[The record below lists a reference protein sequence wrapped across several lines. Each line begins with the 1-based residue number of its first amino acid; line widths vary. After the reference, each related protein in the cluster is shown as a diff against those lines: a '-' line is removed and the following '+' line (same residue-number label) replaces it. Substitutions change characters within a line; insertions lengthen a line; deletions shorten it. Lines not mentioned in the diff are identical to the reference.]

1 MEGRIGEVKKE
12 RREGRKG
19 TGKEWDIASALNA
32 LFPFS
37 WESPRCNV
45 IPVTEVALF
54 RNRPFPSSGLS
65 SAMDLSVRTVSIRFL
80 LCHGTR
86 CSL

>member
-1 MEGRIGEVKKE
+1 MEGRIGEMKKE

-19 TGKEWDIASALNA
+19 TGKEWDITAAVNA

-37 WESPRCNV
+37 WESPSCNV
-45 IPVTEVALF
+45 IPVAEVALF
-54 RNRPFPSSGLS
+54 RNRSFPSSGLS
-65 SAMDLSVRTVSIRFL
+65 SAMDLSMGTVSIRFL